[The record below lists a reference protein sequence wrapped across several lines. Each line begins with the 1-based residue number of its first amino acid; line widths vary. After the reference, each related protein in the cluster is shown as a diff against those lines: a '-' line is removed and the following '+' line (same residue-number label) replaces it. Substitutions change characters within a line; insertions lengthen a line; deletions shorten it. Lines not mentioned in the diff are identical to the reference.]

1 MAATATS
8 DAPTASAPLD
18 RVTTDMLLIVI
29 SLLGLGLIMAAS
41 TGPTRN
47 PAMGHYL
54 VLKHALW
61 VMVAGL
67 ALYVGYSFDY
77 HVLRRLSVPL
87 LLLSLAS
94 LAGVLAFGVVVKGAR
109 RWYRIGSISIQPS
122 EFFKLALCLYMADFL
137 AREQERVRTFWK
149 GFVQPV
155 VIMGAASVLIL
166 MQPDFGTTVL
176 VATVTFAM
184 LFVAGIRLIHVAPV
198 IIASGPLLYYLV
210 SVVPY
215 RVKRI
220 LAFLDPWADPQGA
233 GYQVIQSLLA
243 LGSGGLT
250 GVGLGNSRQKLN
262 FLPES
267 GNDFV
272 FAILGEELGLVGC
285 GAVLLL
291 FLLLFWCGMRVA
303 LRATDLYGTLLAFG
317 LTLTIG
323 LQAVVNIAVVTC
335 SAPTKGLSL
344 PLVSAGGSS
353 LVAIMAAIGVIMNV
367 ASHMSVGAK
376 PHEVGA
382 VRLSRRRK

>member
-8 DAPTASAPLD
+8 NAPTASAPLD

-29 SLLGLGLIMAAS
+29 SLLGFGLIMAAS

-61 VMVAGL
+61 VLVAGL

-166 MQPDFGTTVL
+166 LQPDFGTTVL
-176 VATVTFAM
+176 VATVTCAM
-184 LFVAGIRLIHVAPV
+184 LFVAGIRLIHVAPA

-243 LGSGGLT
+243 LGSGGLA

-291 FLLLFWCGMRVA
+291 FVLLFWCGMRVA

-353 LVAIMAAIGVIMNV
+353 LVATMAAIGVIMNV

-376 PHEVGA
+376 PDEVGA

>member
-291 FLLLFWCGMRVA
+291 FVLLFWCGMRVA

-376 PHEVGA
+376 PSEVGA